1 MLVACAI
8 IDGDGST
15 VLTSS
20 MVALLTH
27 QSQLR
32 ITGIINFFLLKLID
46 NLTIQALI
54 ISYVIFADN
63 SGFTFFLMCTKW
75 LTFCYLSL
83 HARFLGCLGLVLCSY
98 HPTYFGWISPFIDAS
113 CFLEV
118 ISTLYVKHNG
128 WKISAL
134 HVSALHCCNNYFID
148 LLCMVY

>member
-1 MLVACAI
+1 VLVACAI

-75 LTFCYLSL
+75 LTLCYLSL
-83 HARFLGCLGLVLCSY
+83 HARFLGCLELVLCSY
-98 HPTYFGWISPFIDAS
+98 HPTYFG
-113 CFLEV
+113 
-118 ISTLYVKHNG
+118 
-128 WKISAL
+128 
-134 HVSALHCCNNYFID
+134 
-148 LLCMVY
+148 